1 MALDLIVFDC
11 DGVILESMDIKTKAF
26 YRIGKEI
33 SEEAAEGLLAYHN
46 LNGGVSRFKKFEW
59 LYATY
64 KSRAIT
70 DEEKEVLNEQ
80 FKKIALEE
88 IARCPLVP
96 GVQGVLERWLG
107 RVPMYVASGA
117 PEEELRMIIQ
127 NRGLSKYFVGVYGSP
142 TVKTQLLRI
151 IVQHAGVKPCN
162 AIMIGDARTDQYAA
176 EAVGTRFYGRGEYFK
191 PSGHPWHEDLTQ
203 LNEYLEELSASP

>member
-1 MALDLIVFDC
+1 MALDLMVFDC
-11 DGVILESMDIKTKAF
+11 DGVILESMDIKAKAF
-26 YRIGKEI
+26 YRIGKEV
-33 SEEAAEGLLAYHN
+33 SEEAADALVVYHN
-46 LNGGVSRFKKFEW
+46 MHGGVSRFKKFEW

-64 KSRAIT
+64 KGRAIT
-70 DEEKEVLNEQ
+70 DEEKEALNDT
-80 FKKIALEE
+80 FKKIAMEE
-88 IARCPLVP
+88 IARCALVP
-96 GVQGVLERWLG
+96 GVQNVLDLWKG

-127 NRGLSKYFVGVYGSP
+127 NRGLAKYFVGVYGSP

-151 IVQHAGVKPCN
+151 IVQHAGVHPCN

-191 PSGHPWHEDLTQ
+191 ETGHPWHTDMTQ
-203 LNEYLEELSASP
+203 LNGYLEELASAL

>member
-1 MALDLIVFDC
+1 MVLDLIVFDC
-11 DGVILESMDIKTKAF
+11 DGVILESMDIKAKAF

-46 LNGGVSRFKKFEW
+46 LNGGVSRFRKFEW

-64 KSRAIT
+64 ENRAIT
-70 DEEKEVLNEQ
+70 DEEKEALNER

-96 GVQGVLERWLG
+96 GVQSVLDNWRG
-107 RVPMYVASGA
+107 RLPMYVASGA
-117 PEEELRMIIQ
+117 PDEELRMIIQ
-127 NRGLSKYFVGVYGSP
+127 NRGLNKYFVDVYGSP
-142 TVKTQLLRI
+142 MVKTQLLRFI
-151 IVQHAGVKPCN
+151 LLHAGVKPGN
-162 AIMIGDARTDQYAA
+162 AIMIGDARADQYAA

-191 PSGHPWHEDLTQ
+191 YSGHPWHEDLTR
-203 LNEYLEELSASP
+203 LNEYLEELFTSP